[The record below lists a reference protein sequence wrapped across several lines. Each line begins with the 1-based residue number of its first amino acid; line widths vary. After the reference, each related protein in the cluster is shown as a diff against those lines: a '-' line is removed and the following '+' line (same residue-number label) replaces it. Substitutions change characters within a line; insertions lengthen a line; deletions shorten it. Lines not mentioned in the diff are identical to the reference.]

1 MKYRLSYCL
10 SILQKPV
17 YKLSLLIL
25 FGIYACAEVIELEDN
40 TVGGQVIIY
49 GRISNSTQA
58 NEVIISKAGQAS
70 TAPIPI
76 EGAIVKIVD
85 DTGIEEFLVEVAPG
99 HYTLNRNVLSGQFG
113 RSYRLEADIEGNIY
127 STDFQ
132 ELLPVLSQDEMRYE
146 IGVERDIT
154 SSGAMVTE
162 DVVRVFVD
170 SNLPDDL
177 PERFFMRW
185 EIEEVYSVLT
195 GIFPTFWFP
204 TTAPP
209 QQQCYVTYKLGADEI
224 FLLDGRDIRRSDL
237 RNRELITRRIDRSFQ
252 NKHYFNLIQS
262 RVSEENYEYWEKV
275 RTLTITN
282 GSIFDPVVGPLKG
295 NIKSDNPEEEV
306 FGFFEVVG
314 IDTARL
320 LMTNNDIPVFFHDP
334 CVFLGDLVLP
344 LLTVPFDCFECLI
357 QRKIIDPQCAFCNAV
372 PNSGPRPSYF

>member
-1 MKYRLSYCL
+1 M
-10 SILQKPV
+10 
-17 YKLSLLIL
+17 
-25 FGIYACAEVIELEDN
+25 
-40 TVGGQVIIY
+40 IIY

-58 NEVIISKAGQAS
+58 NEVMISRAGQAS

-76 EGAIVKIVD
+76 EGASVKIVD
-85 DTGIEEFLVEVAPG
+85 DTGIEEFLVEIAPG
-99 HYTLNRNVLSGQFG
+99 HYTLNRDVLSGQFG
-113 RSYRLEADIEGNIY
+113 RSYRLEADVEGTIY
-127 STDFQ
+127 TTDLQ
-132 ELLPVLSQDEMRYE
+132 ELLPVLSQDVMRYE

-154 SSGAMVTE
+154 SSGATVTE

-177 PERFFMRW
+177 PEQFFMRW

-195 GIFPTFWFP
+195 AFFPTFWFP
-204 TTAPP
+204 STAPP
-209 QQQCYVTYKLGADEI
+209 QSQCYVTHKLGADEI

-237 RNRELITRRIDRSFQ
+237 RNRELITRSIDRSFQ

-262 RVSEENYEYWEKV
+262 RVSEENFEYWEKV

-295 NIKSDNPEEEV
+295 NVRSNDPEEEV

-320 LMTNNDIPVFFHDP
+320 LLTNNDIPVFFRDP
-334 CVFLGDLVLP
+334 CDFRGDLVLP
-344 LLTVPFDCFECLI
+344 LLTVPFDCFQCLI
-357 QRKIIDPQCAFCNAV
+357 QRKIIDPQCAFCSAV
-372 PNSGPRPSYF
+372 PDSGPRPSYF